1 MSGTL
6 GEPVDRDWL
15 PRKGGGSVS
24 GVLRVA
30 PSPSPYMTQTRRWDG
45 SGMHRLRRL
54 PVLLVALG
62 ALALAVTGTALAV
75 AHKTHRVTKKS
86 RLRAVLN
93 DTARRRT

>member
-1 MSGTL
+1 
-6 GEPVDRDWL
+6 
-15 PRKGGGSVS
+15 
-24 GVLRVA
+24 
-30 PSPSPYMTQTRRWDG
+30 
-45 SGMHRLRRL
+45 MHRLRRL